1 MNEIPLC
8 NLIISSE
15 VPKEEIESL
24 AESIKLTS
32 AQVQKNESRVV
43 GIDDI
48 ALLITIAVGV
58 GQLTEYS
65 IKIAQAINRWRRKAR
80 QQGIEPQG
88 RLEHPNRLPLDLTT
102 ATDEEIEEW
111 LSQR

>member
-15 VPKEEIESL
+15 VPTEDIESL

-32 AQVQKNESRVV
+32 AQVQKNASRVV

-58 GQLTEYS
+58 GQLTEYG
-65 IKIAQAINRWRRKAR
+65 IKVAQAINRWRDKAR

-88 RLEHPNRLPLDLTT
+88 RLEHPNRPPLDLTT